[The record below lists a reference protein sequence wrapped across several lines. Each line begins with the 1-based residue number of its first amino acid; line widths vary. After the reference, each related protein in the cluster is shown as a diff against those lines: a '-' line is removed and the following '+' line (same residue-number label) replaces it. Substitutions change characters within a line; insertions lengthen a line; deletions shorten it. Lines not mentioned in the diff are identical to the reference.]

1 MIISHSQ
8 MNSHN
13 IWDNSMGFGPVSMSP
28 GLATHM
34 EVRSQL
40 QCLNLIHKKR
50 KKVTASLVFISVC
63 MLSKM
68 RPEVFW

>member
-1 MIISHSQ
+1 
-8 MNSHN
+8 
-13 IWDNSMGFGPVSMSP
+13 MGFGPVSMSP

-50 KKVTASLVFISVC
+50 KKVTVSLVFISVC